1 MDEGLFQGD
10 IVTSKRI
17 LYTPSPFARN
27 ALLYLQETGELKAKK
42 PHVSHRQGLASY
54 LFLWCWK
61 GMAPCGIRTG
71 PTLWPPVTA
80 FFWTA
85 VKSIFTKV
93 RRTCGD

>member
-42 PHVSHRQGLASY
+42 PHVSHRQGLTSY
-54 LFLWCWK
+54 LFFMVLE
-61 GMAPCGIRTG
+61 GHGILRYQDRTYTLG
-71 PTLWPPVTA
+71 PGTA
-80 FFWTA
+80 FSWTA
-85 VKSIFTKV
+85 VKSTFTKV
-93 RRTCGD
+93 PRTCGD

>member
-1 MDEGLFQGD
+1 MEKEEKLVDEGLFQGD

-54 LFLWCWK
+54 LFFYGAGRAWHP
-61 GMAPCGIRTG
+61 AVSG
-71 PTLWPPVTA
+71 PDLHFGP
-80 FFWTA
+80 
-85 VKSIFTKV
+85 
-93 RRTCGD
+93 R

>member
-54 LFLWCWK
+54 LFFMVLE
-61 GMAPCGIRTG
+61 GHNHE
-71 PTLWPPVTA
+71 
-80 FFWTA
+80 
-85 VKSIFTKV
+85 SIMKRYLIEIELV
-93 RRTCGD
+93 